1 MAYGDFK
8 DLPGRMTS
16 DKYLIKHLVLL
27 KIQNMMD
34 INVDFQL
41 ASTDFKFFDTKSVTH
56 AETQINSNSD
66 S

>member
-1 MAYGDFK
+1 
-8 DLPGRMTS
+8 
-16 DKYLIKHLVLL
+16 
-27 KIQNMMD
+27 MMD

-56 AETQINSNSD
+56 TEIQINSNSD